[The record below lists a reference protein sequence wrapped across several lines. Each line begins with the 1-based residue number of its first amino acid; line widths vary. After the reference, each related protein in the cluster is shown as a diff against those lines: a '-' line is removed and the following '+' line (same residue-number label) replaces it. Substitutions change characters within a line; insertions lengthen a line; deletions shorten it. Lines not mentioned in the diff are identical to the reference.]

1 MARTVLDRETLEAAV
16 LGGSFYGGGG
26 GGSRVEGM
34 AMGELAL
41 ALGDPYLL
49 DIDELPADALL
60 LTVSAVGAPAA
71 QGRHA
76 KAYHYLKAV
85 ELFMRYTGKEPSGL
99 ITNECGG
106 LATVNGWVQAAAFGV
121 PVVDAPCNGRA
132 HPTGVMGSMGLHAVP
147 GYTSVQVA
155 VGGSREAG
163 TYVEVLARGTIEKA
177 ANMVRQAAVQAGGL
191 VAVAR
196 NPVEAGYAR
205 KHGAPGAIRQCIKV
219 GRAMLSCRGK
229 PGMEVIEAAAEASG
243 GRIVCRGR
251 VIAKEITTA
260 GGFDVGRVVIE
271 GGYELV
277 FWNEYM
283 TLEREGQRIATFA
296 DLIATL
302 DVATGNPIS
311 SAEIQQ
317 SSEVAVVVVPK
328 GSLILGAGVK
338 DKSLYYSIEKA
349 TGKEIVSYAFA

>member
-1 MARTVLDRETLEAAV
+1 MARTVLDREALEAAV

-26 GGSRVEGM
+26 GGSPREGM
-34 AMGELAL
+34 VMGELAL
-41 ALGDPYLL
+41 ALGDPCLL

-60 LTVSAVGAPAA
+60 LTVSSVGAPAA
-71 QGRHA
+71 QGCHA
-76 KAYHYLKAV
+76 KGYHYLKAV
-85 ELFMRYTGKEPSGL
+85 DLFVRYTGEEPSGF

-106 LATVNGWVQAAAFGV
+106 FATVNGWIQAAAFGI
-121 PVVDAPCNGRA
+121 PVVDTPCNGRA
-132 HPTGVMGSMGLHAVP
+132 HPTGAMGSMGLHAVP
-147 GYTSVQVA
+147 GYTSEQVA
-155 VGGSREAG
+155 VGGNRETG
-163 TYVEVLARGTIEKA
+163 TYVEVFARGTIEKA
-177 ANMVRQAAVQAGGL
+177 ASMVRQAAVQAGGL

-196 NPVEAGYAR
+196 NPVEVGYAR
-205 KHGAPGAIRQCIKV
+205 KHGAPGAVKQCIKV

-229 PGMEVIEAAAEASG
+229 PGMKVIEAAAQASG

-251 VIAKEITTA
+251 VIAKELTTA

-302 DVATGNPIS
+302 DVFTGNPVS
-311 SAEIQQ
+311 SAEVRE

-328 GSLILGAGVK
+328 ESLMLGAGVK
-338 DKSLYYSIEKA
+338 DKSLYYGIEEA
-349 TGKEIVSYAFA
+349 TGKEIIRYAFT